1 MTNKVVKIGDFN
13 MAKVLKGKFSQT
25 AAGTPFYAG
34 PEIWKHEP

>member
-1 MTNKVVKIGDFN
+1 MN
-13 MAKVLKGKFSQT
+13 MAKVLQGQFGKT